1 MEGKGAAIKG
11 SWKIGEL
18 DWKGAGIEGSWRE
31 GRKGELEV
39 RVGEQEEREA
49 GLED

>member
-18 DWKGAGIEGSWRE
+18 DGKRAGREGSWR
-31 GRKGELEV
+31 
-39 RVGEQEEREA
+39 
-49 GLED
+49 

>member
-18 DWKGAGIEGSWRE
+18 DWKGAGREGSWR
-31 GRKGELEV
+31 GG
-39 RVGEQEEREA
+39 
-49 GLED
+49 